1 MNGKSQG
8 LYAGNKQNYISS
20 MTLVVEVE
28 GTELTYSVNF
38 WEGHKFRISKNIFF
52 QMFVAFSENLNF
64 IDVTLGYVGSLDIWI
79 YV

>member
-1 MNGKSQG
+1 MKLKFTFLDIQYSCAKADYYVNSQFYKVQIVEYRKMKKMNGKIQG

-38 WEGHKFRISKNIFF
+38 
-52 QMFVAFSENLNF
+52 
-64 IDVTLGYVGSLDIWI
+64 
-79 YV
+79 